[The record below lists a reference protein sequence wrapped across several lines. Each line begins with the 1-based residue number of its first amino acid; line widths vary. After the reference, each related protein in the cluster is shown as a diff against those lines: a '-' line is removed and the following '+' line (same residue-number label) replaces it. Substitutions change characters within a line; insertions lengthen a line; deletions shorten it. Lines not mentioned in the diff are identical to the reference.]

1 MTVIPVS
8 RPLST
13 RDVMSIVAVIL
24 IWGINF
30 IPMKLG
36 LRDFTPL
43 QLGAA
48 RFLFAALP
56 LVFLLRPPK
65 IGWRW
70 LMAYGLVQGLGQ
82 FGFLFF
88 ALHVGMT
95 AALASV
101 LMQTHVFFTALL
113 TAVFLRERIGRAL
126 GIGMA
131 LAAAGLVCFALQ
143 VLRTDG
149 AAGVTMAGLALN
161 LAAAFMWATANIIV
175 KAMQADRPPFSPL
188 ALIVWSSLVAAVA
201 FALLSFVFDPVTARR
216 NWLEA
221 SMVGWCSAAYIG
233 WAANLVGYGLWTTLL
248 HRHHATRIAPFS
260 LGMPVVGLLAGM
272 LVLDEVVDLMQWT
285 GAILVMSALVC
296 VVLGSSVGQASR
308 T

>member
-1 MTVIPVS
+1 MTVTPVS

-13 RDVMSIVAVIL
+13 RDVMSIVAVVL

-56 LVFLLRPPK
+56 LVFLIRPPK

-70 LMAYGLVQGLGQ
+70 LTLYGLVQGLGQ

-88 ALHVGMT
+88 ALEVGMT

-113 TAVFLRERIGRAL
+113 TALFLHERIGRAL
-126 GIGMA
+126 AYGMA
-131 LAAAGLVCFALQ
+131 LAAAGLACFAVQ
-143 VLRTDG
+143 VLWTDG
-149 AAGVTMAGLALN
+149 AAGVTLLGLWLN
-161 LAAAFMWATANIIV
+161 LAAAFMWAAANLMV
-175 KAMQADRPPFSPL
+175 KAMQAGRPPFNPL

-201 FALLSFVFDPVTARR
+201 FSLLSLLFDPVAARR
-216 NWLEA
+216 NWFEA
-221 SMVGWCSAAYIG
+221 SLSGWCSVAYIG
-233 WAANLVGYGLWTTLL
+233 WAANLVGYGLWTALL
-248 HRHHATRIAPFS
+248 HRHHANRIAPFS
-260 LGMPVVGLLAGM
+260 LGMPVVGLVAGM
-272 LVLDEVVDLMQWT
+272 LVLGEVVDLVQWT
-285 GAILVMSALVC
+285 GAVLVMSALIC
-296 VVLGSSVGQASR
+296 VVRGSSAVRVKPA
-308 T
+308 